1 MLQVSQTLTLQEHLD
16 NWGLKGCPINNS
28 LKIFQQKF
36 ALNIIRNIMLLKQ
49 TKFNQF
55 LGSIEGIN
63 TKTLSIRLKEL
74 EEYGL
79 IKRNVTQG
87 RPLKVEYTLTEKGNA
102 INSILAQMAEFSF
115 QYEPEKIFKD
125 KKPRHVK
132 QYFGTEFLSEI
143 YD

>member
-1 MLQVSQTLTLQEHLD
+1 MAQELEMITLKDHLK

-36 ALNIIRNIMLLKQ
+36 ALNIIRNMMLLKQ
-49 TKFNQF
+49 TRFNQF

-74 EEYGL
+74 DEYGL
-79 IKRNVTQG
+79 IERKVTQQ
-87 RPLKVEYTLTEKGNA
+87 RPLQVEYSLTKKGKA
-102 INSILAQMAEFSF
+102 LDPILALMAEFSF
-115 QYEPEKIFKD
+115 QYEPEKIFRD

-132 QYFGTEFLSEI
+132 QYFGTEFLAEI

>member
-1 MLQVSQTLTLQEHLD
+1 MSQKLEMITLKEHLK

-36 ALNIIRNIMLLKQ
+36 ALNIIRNMMMLKQ
-49 TKFNQF
+49 SKFSQF

-74 EEYGL
+74 EGYGL
-79 IKRNVTQG
+79 IERNVTQQ
-87 RPLKVEYTLTEKGNA
+87 RPLQVEYSLTKKGKA
-102 INSILAQMAEFSF
+102 LDPILALMAEFSF
-115 QYEPEKIFKD
+115 QYEPEKIFRD
-125 KKPRHVK
+125 KKPKHVK
-132 QYFGTEFLSEI
+132 QYFGTEILAEI

>member
-1 MLQVSQTLTLQEHLD
+1 MVKASQAITLQEHLK

-36 ALNIIRNIMLLKQ
+36 ALNIIRNMMLLKQ
-49 TKFNQF
+49 AKFNQF

-74 EEYGL
+74 DEYGL
-79 IKRNVTQG
+79 IERKVTQQ
-87 RPLKVEYTLTEKGNA
+87 RPLQVEYLLTKKGNA
-102 INSILAQMAEFSF
+102 LESILSHMAEFSF
-115 QYEPEKIFKD
+115 QYEPEKIFRD
-125 KKPRHVK
+125 KKRRHLK
-132 QYFGTEFLSEI
+132 QYFGTEILSKV

>member
-1 MLQVSQTLTLQEHLD
+1 MAQELQMITLKEHLK
-16 NWGLKGCPINNS
+16 NWGMKGCPINNS

-36 ALNIIRNIMLLKQ
+36 ALNIIRNMMLLKQ
-49 TKFNQF
+49 SKFSQF

-63 TKTLSIRLKEL
+63 TKTLSIRLKDL
-74 EEYGL
+74 EGYGL
-79 IKRNVTQG
+79 IERNVTQQ
-87 RPLKVEYTLTEKGNA
+87 RPLQVEYSLTKKGKA
-102 INSILAQMAEFSF
+102 LDPILSLMAEFSF

-132 QYFGTEFLSEI
+132 PYFGTEYLAEI

>member
-1 MLQVSQTLTLQEHLD
+1 MVKASQTLTLQEHLD
-16 NWGLKGCPINNS
+16 NWGLKSCPINNS

-36 ALNIIRNIMLLKQ
+36 ALNIIRNMMLLKH
-49 TKFNQF
+49 TKFSQF

-79 IKRNVTQG
+79 IERKVTQM
-87 RPLKVEYTLTEKGNA
+87 RPLKVEYSLTKKGNA
-102 INSILAQMAEFSF
+102 LNSVLCHIAEFSA

-125 KKPRHVK
+125 KKPRRMS
-132 QYFGTEFLSEI
+132 QLFGTEILSEV

>member
-1 MLQVSQTLTLQEHLD
+1 MSQKLEMITLKEHLK

-36 ALNIIRNIMLLKQ
+36 ALNIIRNMMMLKQ
-49 TKFNQF
+49 SKFSQF

-79 IKRNVTQG
+79 IERNVTQQ
-87 RPLKVEYTLTEKGNA
+87 RPLQVEYSLTKKGNA
-102 INSILAQMAEFSF
+102 LNSILAQMAEFTF

-132 QYFGTEFLSEI
+132 QYFGTEILSEI

>member
-1 MLQVSQTLTLQEHLD
+1 MVKASQTLTLQEHLH
-16 NWGLKGCPINNS
+16 NWGLKTCPINNS

-36 ALNIIRNIMLLKQ
+36 ALNIIRNMMLLKQ

-79 IKRNVTQG
+79 IERNVTQR
-87 RPLKVEYTLTEKGNA
+87 RPLQVEYSLTKKGNA
-102 INSILAQMAEFSF
+102 LNSILVHMAEFSA

-132 QYFGTEFLSEI
+132 QYFGTEILSEI

>member
-1 MLQVSQTLTLQEHLD
+1 MAQELQMITLKEHLK

-36 ALNIIRNIMLLKQ
+36 ALNIIRNMMMLKQ
-49 TKFNQF
+49 SKFSQF

-74 EEYGL
+74 EGYGL
-79 IKRNVTQG
+79 IERNVTQQ
-87 RPLKVEYTLTEKGNA
+87 RPLQVEYSLTKKGKA
-102 INSILAQMAEFSF
+102 LDPILALMAEFSF
-115 QYEPEKIFKD
+115 QYEPEKIFRD
-125 KKPRHVK
+125 KKPKHVK
-132 QYFGTEFLSEI
+132 QYFGTEILAEI

>member
-1 MLQVSQTLTLQEHLD
+1 MSQKLEVITLKDHLK

-36 ALNIIRNIMLLKQ
+36 ALNIIRNMMMLKQ
-49 TKFNQF
+49 SKFSQF

-74 EEYGL
+74 EGYGL
-79 IKRNVTQG
+79 IERNVTQQ
-87 RPLKVEYTLTEKGNA
+87 RPLQVEYSLTKKGKA
-102 INSILAQMAEFSF
+102 LDPILSLMAEFSF

-132 QYFGTEFLSEI
+132 SYFGTEYLAEI

>member
-1 MLQVSQTLTLQEHLD
+1 LK

-36 ALNIIRNIMLLKQ
+36 ALNIIRNMMMLKQ
-49 TKFNQF
+49 SKFGQF

-63 TKTLSIRLKEL
+63 TKTLSIRLKDL
-74 EEYGL
+74 EGYGL
-79 IKRNVTQG
+79 IERNVTQQ
-87 RPLKVEYTLTEKGNA
+87 RPLQVEYSLTKKGKA
-102 INSILAQMAEFSF
+102 LDPILSLMAEFSF

-132 QYFGTEFLSEI
+132 PYFGTEYLAEI

>member
-1 MLQVSQTLTLQEHLD
+1 MAKASQTITLQEHLD
-16 NWGLKGCPINNS
+16 NWGLKACPINNS

-49 TKFNQF
+49 SKFNQF

-74 EEYGL
+74 EGYGL
-79 IKRNVTQG
+79 IERKVTQR
-87 RPLKVEYTLTEKGNA
+87 RPLKVEYTLTKKGRA
-102 INSILAQMAEFSF
+102 LNSVLAHMAEFSAL
-115 QYEPEKIFKD
+115 YESEKIFKD
-125 KKPRHVK
+125 KKPRRIK
-132 QYFGTEFLSEI
+132 QYFGTEILSEI

>member
-1 MLQVSQTLTLQEHLD
+1 MQQGSQPITLQEHLD
-16 NWGLKGCPINNS
+16 NWGMKGCPINNS

-36 ALNIIRNIMLLKQ
+36 ALNIIRNIMILKQ

-74 EEYGL
+74 EGYGL
-79 IKRNVTQG
+79 IDRKVTQG

-102 INSILAQMAEFSF
+102 LNSILAQMGEFTL
-115 QYEPEKIFKD
+115 QYEPEKIFED
-125 KKPRHVK
+125 EKPRHVK
-132 QYFGTEFLSEI
+132 QYFGTDILSEI

>member
-1 MLQVSQTLTLQEHLD
+1 MVKASQTLTLQEHLD
-16 NWGLKGCPINNS
+16 QWGLKACPINNS

-36 ALNIIRNIMLLKQ
+36 ALNIIRNMMLLKQ
-49 TKFNQF
+49 KKFNQF

-79 IKRNVTQG
+79 IERKVTQE
-87 RPLKVEYTLTEKGNA
+87 RPLQVEYTLTKKGNA
-102 INSILAQMAEFSF
+102 LNSILAHMAEFSF
-115 QYEPEKIFKD
+115 QYEPEKIFED
-125 KKPRHVK
+125 EKPRHVTE
-132 QYFGTEFLSEI
+132 YFGTEILSEI

>member
-1 MLQVSQTLTLQEHLD
+1 MAQESQMITLKEHLK

-36 ALNIIRNIMLLKQ
+36 ALNIIRNMMLLKQ
-49 TKFNQF
+49 SKFSQF

-79 IKRNVTQG
+79 IDRKVTQQ
-87 RPLKVEYTLTEKGNA
+87 RPLHVEYSLTKKGK
-102 INSILAQMAEFSF
+102 SLDPILSLMAEFSF
-115 QYEPEKIFKD
+115 QYEPEKILRD
-125 KKPRHVK
+125 KKPRHMK
-132 QYFGTEFLSEI
+132 QYFGTEILSEI

>member
-1 MLQVSQTLTLQEHLD
+1 MEQTSQTVTLQEHLH
-16 NWGLKGCPINNS
+16 NWGLKACPINNS

-36 ALNIIRNIMLLKQ
+36 ALNIIRNMMLLKH
-49 TKFNQF
+49 TKFSQF

-79 IKRNVTQG
+79 IERNVTQS
-87 RPLKVEYTLTEKGNA
+87 RPLHVEYSLTKKGNA
-102 INSILAQMAEFSF
+102 LNSILVHMAEFSV

-132 QYFGTEFLSEI
+132 QYFGTEILSKI

>member
-1 MLQVSQTLTLQEHLD
+1 MALVPPITLQTHLE
-16 NWGLKGCPINNS
+16 NWALKACPINNS

-36 ALNIIRNIMLLKQ
+36 ALNIIRNMMLLKQ
-49 TKFNQF
+49 TKFSHF
-55 LGSIEGIN
+55 LGSVEGIN

-79 IKRNVTQG
+79 IKRNVTQR
-87 RPLKVEYTLTEKGNA
+87 RPLQVEYSLTKKGKA
-102 INSILAQMAEFSF
+102 LDPILAHMAEFSA

-125 KKPRHVK
+125 KKPRHMAK
-132 QYFGTEFLSEI
+132 YFGTETLSEI

>member
-1 MLQVSQTLTLQEHLD
+1 MSQKLQVITLKEHLK

-36 ALNIIRNIMLLKQ
+36 ALNIIRNMMLLKQ
-49 TKFNQF
+49 SKFSQF

-79 IKRNVTQG
+79 IERKVAQQ
-87 RPLKVEYTLTEKGNA
+87 RPLKVEYSLTKKGK
-102 INSILAQMAEFSF
+102 S
-115 QYEPEKIFKD
+115 
-125 KKPRHVK
+125 
-132 QYFGTEFLSEI
+132 T
-143 YD
+143 

>member
-1 MLQVSQTLTLQEHLD
+1 MSEISRNITLKEHLK

-36 ALNIIRNIMLLKQ
+36 ALNIIRNMMMLKQ
-49 TKFNQF
+49 TKFSQF

-79 IKRNVTQG
+79 IDRKVTQQ
-87 RPLKVEYTLTEKGNA
+87 RPLQIEYSLTKKGNA
-102 INSILAQMAEFSF
+102 LNSVLAHLAEFSL
-115 QYEPEKIFKD
+115 QYEPEKIFRD
-125 KKPRHVK
+125 KKRRHVK
-132 QYFGTEFLSEI
+132 QYFGTEILSEV

>member
-1 MLQVSQTLTLQEHLD
+1 MEQELKSITLKEHLK

-36 ALNIIRNIMLLKQ
+36 ALNIIRNMMLLKQ
-49 TKFNQF
+49 TKFSQF

-74 EEYGL
+74 EEFGL
-79 IKRNVTQG
+79 IERKVTQQ
-87 RPLKVEYTLTEKGNA
+87 RPLQVEYSLTKKGKA
-102 INSILAQMAEFSF
+102 LDPILALMAEFSF

-132 QYFGTEFLSEI
+132 SYFGTEYLSKV

>member
-1 MLQVSQTLTLQEHLD
+1 MALVPPITLQDHLE
-16 NWGLKGCPINNS
+16 NWALKACPINNS

-36 ALNIIRNIMLLKQ
+36 ALNIIRNMMLLKQ
-49 TKFNQF
+49 TKFSHF
-55 LGSIEGIN
+55 LGSVEGIN

-79 IKRNVTQG
+79 IKRNVTQR
-87 RPLKVEYTLTEKGNA
+87 RPLQVEYSLTKKGKA
-102 INSILAQMAEFSF
+102 LDPILAHMAEFSA

-125 KKPRHVK
+125 KKPRHMAK
-132 QYFGTEFLSEI
+132 YFGTETLSEI

>member
-79 IKRNVTQG
+79 IERNVTQG

-102 INSILAQMAEFSF
+102 LNPILAQLAEFSF
-115 QYEPEKIFKD
+115 QYEPEKIFED
-125 KKPRHVK
+125 KKPRHAK
-132 QYFGTEFLSEI
+132 QYFGTDILSEM

>member
-1 MLQVSQTLTLQEHLD
+1 MSQKLQMITLREHLK

-36 ALNIIRNIMLLKQ
+36 ALNIIRNMMLLKQ

-79 IKRNVTQG
+79 IERNVTQQ
-87 RPLKVEYTLTEKGNA
+87 RPLQVEYSLTKKGNA
-102 INSILAQMAEFSF
+102 LESILSHMAEFSF
-115 QYEPEKIFKD
+115 QYEPEKIFRD

-132 QYFGTEFLSEI
+132 QYFGTEFLSEV

>member
-1 MLQVSQTLTLQEHLD
+1 MSQTLTLQEHLD
-16 NWGLKGCPINNS
+16 NWGLKSCPINNS

-36 ALNIIRNIMLLKQ
+36 ALNIIRNMMLLKQ

-79 IKRNVTQG
+79 IERNVTQV
-87 RPLKVEYTLTEKGNA
+87 RPLHVEYSLTEKGNA
-102 INSILAQMAEFSF
+102 LNSVLCHIAEFSA

-125 KKPRHVK
+125 KKTK
-132 QYFGTEFLSEI
+132 A
-143 YD
+143 YDKILWS

>member
-1 MLQVSQTLTLQEHLD
+1 MEQTSQTVTLQEHLH
-16 NWGLKGCPINNS
+16 NWGLKSCPINNS

-36 ALNIIRNIMLLKQ
+36 ALNIIRNMMLLKQ
-49 TKFNQF
+49 TKFSQF
-55 LGSIEGIN
+55 LGSVEGIN

-79 IKRNVTQG
+79 IERKVTQM
-87 RPLKVEYTLTEKGNA
+87 RPLKVEYSLTKKGNA
-102 INSILAQMAEFSF
+102 LNSVLCHMAEFSALH
-115 QYEPEKIFKD
+115 EPEKIFKD

-132 QYFGTEFLSEI
+132 QYFGTEILSEI

>member
-1 MLQVSQTLTLQEHLD
+1 MSQISKVITLEDHLK

-36 ALNIIRNIMLLKQ
+36 ALHIIRNMMMLKQ
-49 TKFNQF
+49 SKFSQF

-79 IKRNVTQG
+79 IDRKVTQQ
-87 RPLKVEYTLTEKGNA
+87 RPLQVEYSLTKKGNA
-102 INSILAQMAEFSF
+102 LNSVLAHLAEFSF
-115 QYEPEKIFKD
+115 QYEPEKIFRD

-132 QYFGTEFLSEI
+132 QYFGTEILSEV